1 MVQRKPSL
9 TLAAR
14 TGCSATPWMD
24 DRGRPRSF
32 ACSQAGRS
40 QETIPRSPRRA
51 RVQPPHASHAAA
63 SSLIP
68 SCEIPPLPPAGRAVG
83 KAAMRRRHTA
93 AFVRIYAQN
102 LETCMCGPV
111 STLKVRSVTRCVDGW
126 PPTEE
131 MAEPETDPSF
141 YARSL
146 PQTPMISFGIGSTYA
161 LPRAVAGARTS
172 IYSNVIDFLPLRF
185 RLVAAG
191 GTVQSF
197 CPTDGHLGNVG

>member
-1 MVQRKPSL
+1 MDKTCRSAKGRFGPFAKPSPDGRYLRENCRSRRTLQIAMVQRKPSL

-146 PQTPMISFGIGSTYA
+146 
-161 LPRAVAGARTS
+161 
-172 IYSNVIDFLPLRF
+172 LR
-185 RLVAAG
+185 RR
-191 GTVQSF
+191 
-197 CPTDGHLGNVG
+197 

>member
-1 MVQRKPSL
+1 MAAGSAVAFHLFAKPSPEWPLFARNYRSRCTLQITMVQRKSSL

-83 KAAMRRRHTA
+83 KAAMRRRHTV

-111 STLKVRSVTRCVDGW
+111 STLKVGSVTRCVDGW
-126 PPTEE
+126 RQQKKW
-131 MAEPETDPSF
+131 PS
-141 YARSL
+141 RKPIPL
-146 PQTPMISFGIGSTYA
+146 STRG
-161 LPRAVAGARTS
+161 PC
-172 IYSNVIDFLPLRF
+172 LR
-185 RLVAAG
+185 RR
-191 GTVQSF
+191 
-197 CPTDGHLGNVG
+197 